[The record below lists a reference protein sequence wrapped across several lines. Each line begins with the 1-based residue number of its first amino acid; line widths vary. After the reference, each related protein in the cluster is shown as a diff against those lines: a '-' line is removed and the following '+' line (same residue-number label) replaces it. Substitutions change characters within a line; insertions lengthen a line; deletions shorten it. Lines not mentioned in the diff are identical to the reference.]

1 MRTREIGVVINV
13 MFLIAL
19 ASCSNL
25 NVNSSNFPAE
35 MLVRNAIERRGK
47 DTAVIQFSDSK
58 RNQTDLT
65 IKWIDTENGEYSRV
79 GPVVSITVKENGIDI
94 ITVPQI
100 NLRAIED
107 IDFKSCQ
114 LYRTSGGNYV
124 VSLAWGVGE
133 SLSVVNDIHLIKINS
148 R

>member
-1 MRTREIGVVINV
+1 MRTKEIGVVINV
-13 MFLIAL
+13 MLLIAL
-19 ASCSNL
+19 ASCLNS
-25 NVNSSNFPAE
+25 NVNSSDFPAE
-35 MLVRNAIERRGK
+35 FLGRKTIEYIGK

-58 RNQTDLT
+58 RNQTDLA
-65 IKWIDTENGEYSRV
+65 IKWIDTEKGEYSRI
-79 GPVVSITVKENGIDI
+79 GPVVSITVKENGIEI
-94 ITVPQI
+94 NTVPQM

-133 SLSVVNDIHLIKINS
+133 SLSVANDIHLIRINS